1 MTCEN
6 TVNIGRENFTIVFQL
21 QDCDGGAIDF
31 TGKSFEIY
39 YRFGIEPA
47 VIVPGN
53 IVVSDPTVS
62 WTQEVGTSIF
72 DKPGKYS
79 FFVMMNPGEVE
90 FQSTSVYAQMG
101 GSY

>member
-6 TVNIGRENFTIVFQL
+6 TVNIGRENFTLVFQL

-62 WTQEVGTSIF
+62 WTQEVGTSILINRVNTV
-72 DKPGKYS
+72 S
-79 FFVMMNPGEVE
+79 LL
-90 FQSTSVYAQMG
+90 
-101 GSY
+101 